1 MKLHIEDI
9 TSNAKGGWS
18 SVSIYPTYNKW
29 TSPLIDYPDEWFCVM
44 DGAKPCLGKKHGYL
58 SLTRLGFQS
67 FEPDLKAV
75 FLSNTNQMATYG
87 THNTWDEYKDAIEK
101 HFVDVEKERQKLIKK
116 HQKLIDELNNF
127 KV

>member
-1 MKLHIEDI
+1 
-9 TSNAKGGWS
+9 
-18 SVSIYPTYNKW
+18 
-29 TSPLIDYPDEWFCVM
+29 
-44 DGAKPCLGKKHGYL
+44 
-58 SLTRLGFQS
+58 
-67 FEPDLKAV
+67 
-75 FLSNTNQMATYG
+75 MATYG